1 MMGSRPVRR
10 DGAISD
16 AVHRCDLVEQHSLL
30 VELPPWSWHD
40 RDLIRQI
47 GEGARDEAYAWA
59 ESHGLDVEVNLVER
73 RTFDPV
79 EERNAAGN
87 VCTVR
92 SVEKHYAGAEWTVV
106 VGRGTISEDQRVPG
120 VLDEWV
126 WSSRFRHWLAKFT
139 AVGVTQRSALHDA
152 NVAGSLY
159 AVPDPED

>member
-1 MMGSRPVRR
+1 MGSRPVRR

-79 EERNAAGN
+79 EE
-87 VCTVR
+87 
-92 SVEKHYAGAEWTVV
+92 HYAGAEWTVV